1 MTSKTD
7 LNVIKVFLSIYEG
20 GSVSEAGHRLH
31 LTQPSISYALARL
44 RKQMNDPLFTRTRE
58 GMVPT
63 LVADQLY
70 PIFFKSINEIE
81 DALAFTK
88 KFDPT
93 KSNRTFKLAL
103 SDLGT
108 VYFLPKIMRALK
120 KEAPLIR
127 LEVIS
132 SEVEEIESW
141 FQRERIDAA
150 VGNLGFLKKRLQSKK
165 IMDENYAC
173 LISAHHPRIKEHLSF
188 EQFAQEQHV
197 EISQSTGH
205 LHISH
210 ILNKIQSESKI
221 SLKVPH
227 YAVLPNIIADSDLI
241 ACLPTRVAQLYAK
254 QHDNLRVLALPIDIP
269 TFEVGIF
276 WKNQLEELSAQT
288 WFCHTIYRTLI
299 NDLDY
304 DS

>member
-1 MTSKTD
+1 MTTKTD
-7 LNVIKVFLSIYEG
+7 LNLIKVFLSIYEG
-20 GSVSEAGHRLH
+20 GSVSEAGRRLH

-63 LVADQLY
+63 LAADQLY
-70 PIFFKSINEIE
+70 PIFFKAINEIE

-150 VGNLGFLKKRLQSKK
+150 VGNLGFLKNRLKSKK
-165 IMDENYAC
+165 IMDENYSC
-173 LISAHHPRIKEHLSF
+173 LISANHPRIQQHLSF
-188 EQFAQEQHV
+188 EQFTQEQHV

-205 LHISH
+205 LHISRV
-210 ILNKIQSESKI
+210 LNKIQSKSQV

-241 ACLPTRVAQLYAK
+241 ACLPTRVAQLYAT
-254 QHDNLRVLALPIDIP
+254 QHDNLRVVDLPIDIP

-276 WKNQLEELSAQT
+276 WKNQLEELNAQT

-299 NDLDY
+299 NDHDY
-304 DS
+304 HT